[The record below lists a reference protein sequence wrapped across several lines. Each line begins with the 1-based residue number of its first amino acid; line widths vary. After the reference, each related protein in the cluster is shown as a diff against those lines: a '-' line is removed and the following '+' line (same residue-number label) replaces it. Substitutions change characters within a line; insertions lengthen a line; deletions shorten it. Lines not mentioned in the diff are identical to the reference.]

1 LNIDF
6 KPFVLV
12 SRGSR
17 GSRGARGRG
26 AGRGAGDAAGSA
38 GGLRRSKR
46 VSGRS
51 ATTEEEEV
59 EKEGGKGRGK
69 EVEEVEVEEVLISS
83 QSQRNLSQ
91 QPFRNQPSIPSTTQS
106 SPSRTS
112 THQSSTSHPSL
123 PTQQSSES
131 NIIDIEYRDW
141 TPRSRSDTP
150 GAGVSPSMSRRSTPA
165 FEIPTQRSQPE
176 RTPDVT
182 QPEHTPQLPEPEHT
196 PQLPEPETP
205 QLTNF
210 QQIEKLFAKQG
221 KQIRAIYEMQKT
233 AHEKLSSVQAQLKK
247 LTSKNTE
254 LSKKVFGVSNHN
266 LV

>member
-1 LNIDF
+1 
-6 KPFVLV
+6 
-12 SRGSR
+12 
-17 GSRGARGRG
+17 
-26 AGRGAGDAAGSA
+26 
-38 GGLRRSKR
+38 
-46 VSGRS
+46 
-51 ATTEEEEV
+51 
-59 EKEGGKGRGK
+59 
-69 EVEEVEVEEVLISS
+69 
-83 QSQRNLSQ
+83 
-91 QPFRNQPSIPSTTQS
+91 
-106 SPSRTS
+106 
-112 THQSSTSHPSL
+112 
-123 PTQQSSES
+123 SSES
-131 NIIDIEYRDW
+131 IDIEYRDW

-150 GAGVSPSMSRRSTPA
+150 AAGVSPSMSRRSTPA

-182 QPEHTPQLPEPEHT
+182 QPEH
-196 PQLPEPETP
+196 TP

>member
-1 LNIDF
+1 MNIDF

-17 GSRGARGRG
+17 GRG

-38 GGLRRSKR
+38 RGLRRSKR

-51 ATTEEEEV
+51 ATTEEEEG
-59 EKEGGKGRGK
+59 EKEGGKKRGK
-69 EVEEVEVEEVLISS
+69 EVEKEEVEVEEVLISS

-106 SPSRTS
+106 SSSRTS

-131 NIIDIEYRDW
+131 IDIEYKDW

-165 FEIPTQRSQPE
+165 FEIPMQRFQPE
-176 RTPDVT
+176 RTPDVTQPERIPDAT
-182 QPEHTPQLPEPEHT
+182 QPEHTPQLPEPEH
-196 PQLPEPETP
+196 TP

-254 LSKKVFGVSNHN
+254 LSKKVFSVSNHN

>member
-1 LNIDF
+1 MNIDF

-38 GGLRRSKR
+38 RGLRRSKR

-51 ATTEEEEV
+51 ATTEEEEG
-59 EKEGGKGRGK
+59 EKGGGKGRGK
-69 EVEEVEVEEVLISS
+69 DVEEEEVEEVLITS
-83 QSQRNLSQ
+83 QQNLSQ
-91 QPFRNQPSIPSTTQS
+91 QSFRQKQPSIPSTTQS

-131 NIIDIEYRDW
+131 IDIEYRDW

-150 GAGVSPSMSRRSTPA
+150 GAGAGVSPSMSRRSTPA

-176 RTPDVT
+176 HTPDVT
-182 QPEHTPQLPEPEHT
+182 QPEH
-196 PQLPEPETP
+196 TP

-210 QQIEKLFAKQG
+210 QQIEKLFAKQS

>member
-38 GGLRRSKR
+38 RGLRRSKR

-51 ATTEEEEV
+51 ATTEEEEE

-69 EVEEVEVEEVLISS
+69 EVEEEEVEEVLITS
-83 QSQRNLSQ
+83 QQNLSQ
-91 QPFRNQPSIPSTTQS
+91 QSFRNQPSIPSTTQS

-131 NIIDIEYRDW
+131 IDIEYRDW

-176 RTPDVT
+176 HTPDVT

-205 QLTNF
+205 QLANF

>member
-1 LNIDF
+1 MNIDF

-26 AGRGAGDAAGSA
+26 AGRGAGDATGSA
-38 GGLRRSKR
+38 RGLRRSKR

-51 ATTEEEEV
+51 ATTEEEEG
-59 EKEGGKGRGK
+59 EKGGGKGRGK
-69 EVEEVEVEEVLISS
+69 DVEEEEVEEVLITS
-83 QSQRNLSQ
+83 QQNLSQ
-91 QPFRNQPSIPSTTQS
+91 QSFRQKQPSIPSTTQS

-131 NIIDIEYRDW
+131 IDIEYRDW

-150 GAGVSPSMSRRSTPA
+150 GAGAGVSPSMSRRSTPA

-176 RTPDVT
+176 HTPDVT

-205 QLTNF
+205 QLANF